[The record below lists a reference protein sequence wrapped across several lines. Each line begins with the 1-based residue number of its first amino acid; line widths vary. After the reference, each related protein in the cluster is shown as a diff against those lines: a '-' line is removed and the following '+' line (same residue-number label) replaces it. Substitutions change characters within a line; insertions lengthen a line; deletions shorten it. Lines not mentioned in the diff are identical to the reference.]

1 LVKINVKHQFDQV
14 LADIYENGS
23 IKLTSSGPLNTNSP
37 RLLQTLTTS
46 TTSDTSL
53 SSTIKIDWTY
63 HAGAVR
69 YQGIC
74 GACYTF
80 ASSDAVAS
88 LYSIYKYGFFVPLST
103 QQVIDCSNNGLTYG
117 CGGGFL

>member
-1 LVKINVKHQFDQV
+1 
-14 LADIYENGS
+14 
-23 IKLTSSGPLNTNSP
+23 
-37 RLLQTLTTS
+37 LLQTSTTTS
-46 TTSDTSL
+46 KTSATSVFTNN
-53 SSTIKIDWTY
+53 SIVIDWTY
-63 HAGAVR
+63 HAGAAR

-103 QQVIDCSNNGLTYG
+103 QQVVDCSNNGLTYG

>member
-1 LVKINVKHQFDQV
+1 MQQ
-14 LADIYENGS
+14 
-23 IKLTSSGPLNTNSP
+23 SSSTQNSS
-37 RLLQTLTTS
+37 LKTLS
-46 TTSDTSL
+46 
-53 SSTIKIDWTY
+53 SSTISIDWTM
-63 HAGAVR
+63 HAGGVR

-103 QQVIDCSNNGLTYG
+103 QQVIDCSSNGLTYG
-117 CGGGFL
+117 CSGGFL